1 MWTIS
6 RQAVENNTRTDDKPL
21 IAGTARS
28 PKNSNIRQARNPYVI
43 LTFLSGLE
51 SYKCQFIS
59 VGFSR
64 FRETPIG
71 KRHEVSTGDGG
82 VLAWRFPSYNSVV
95 ITETLL
101 KPTSSLD
108 SLLER

>member
-1 MWTIS
+1 VDNKS
-6 RQAVENNTRTDDKPL
+6 SSGRKQYKNRRQTLNCRH
-21 IAGTARS
+21 GTL

-51 SYKCQFIS
+51 SYKCPFIS
-59 VGFSR
+59 VGFSS

-71 KRHEVSTGDGG
+71 KRHEVGTGDGG
-82 VLAWRFPSYNSVV
+82 VLAWRFPSYNSFV